1 MATPEKL
8 PSETQY
14 GDIEKGMFRP
24 PVKKVT
30 PPSPVKEYTAVDIPM
45 TKQLSDTLAV
55 QKIGDRWKLS
65 DIKTAKV
72 GSRRR
77 RVTKKKTSKR
87 STRRRK

>member
-1 MATPEKL
+1 MATPQKL

-14 GDIEKGMFRP
+14 GDIERGMFRP
-24 PVKKVT
+24 PVKKVIPAI
-30 PPSPVKEYTAVDIPM
+30 PPKEFTSVDIPM
-45 TKQLSDTLAV
+45 TKNLSDTIAV
-55 QKIGDRWKLS
+55 QKVANRWSLS